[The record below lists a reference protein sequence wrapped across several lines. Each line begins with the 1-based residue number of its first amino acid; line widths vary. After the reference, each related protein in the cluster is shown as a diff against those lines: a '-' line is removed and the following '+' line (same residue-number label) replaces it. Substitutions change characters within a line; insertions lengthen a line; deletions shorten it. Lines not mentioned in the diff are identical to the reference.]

1 MFMNDENP
9 LGGFALSVWACVC
22 VSAGELIHFVRQF
35 NDSLHMENGM
45 NATESAN
52 MPLTNASSRDGDRV
66 GENERVGFI

>member
-1 MFMNDENP
+1 MRTHWGDLHF
-9 LGGFALSVWACVC
+9 LCVCVSC

-52 MPLTNASSRDGDRV
+52 MPLTNASSRDGERV
-66 GENERVGFI
+66 RENERVGFI